1 MQLRWTEE
9 AANDLEHIIDYLFE
23 HAPDRAAGLVRTV
36 YDAPAGLLTFPN
48 RGRLG
53 NISPLRQHVSSA
65 PTMRSCIDGPTN
77 LWPAE
82 LELWPELSD
91 AARSCGGGGRLTTY
105 CERNQE
111 LRLWRHR
118 IRIIASAAA
127 RAWLGGAGR
136 AVV

>member
-1 MQLRWTEE
+1 MPERAITMNW
-9 AANDLEHIIDYLFE
+9 NWRSHSNGMRDHNGPDY
-23 HAPDRAAGLVRTV
+23 A
-36 YDAPAGLLTFPN
+36 
-48 RGRLG
+48 
-53 NISPLRQHVSSA
+53 
-65 PTMRSCIDGPTN
+65 
-77 LWPAE
+77 
-82 LELWPELSD
+82 PELSD

-118 IRIIASAAA
+118 IRIIASAEA